1 MPKRPWNWNGKALAR
16 FVAAAR
22 AGDLHT
28 ILDLPPDEDPGTALQ
43 RDETRKY
50 KHSWERLLALYLAQD
65 YFNHEM
71 EGIIYGYAEFRYF
84 HHDDDGYVQQRLTVD
99 LGMLHS
105 VDDFGLHDVQQAYDR
120 WQAALD
126 GPYPEG
132 AQEEFAKI
140 EPLLDEQTRTRLAP
154 LMTQ

>member
-1 MPKRPWNWNGKALAR
+1 MAKRPWNWNDKALAR

-28 ILDLPPDEDPGTALQ
+28 ILDLSPGEDLRTALQ
-43 RDETRKY
+43 RDDAREY
-50 KHSWERLLALYLAQD
+50 KHGWERLLALYLAQD
-65 YFNHEM
+65 YFCLEM
-71 EGIIYGYAEFRYF
+71 EGVIYDYAEFRYF
-84 HHDDDGYVQQRLTVD
+84 RYDDDGYTEQRLTVD

-105 VDDFGLHDVQQAYDR
+105 VDNFGLHDVQQAYGH

-140 EPLLDEQTRTRLAP
+140 EPLLDEQTRARLAP
-154 LMTQ
+154 LMPA